1 MCSFVADFLQQ
12 ISDCEALWWVA
23 EVYSG
28 ISACWL
34 FVQVLLPMLVNKLG
48 DPDHKI
54 ASKASYLLLKLGE
67 PPAPAPAPGVPI
79 TMKTRRNVLEE
90 RV

>member
-1 MCSFVADFLQQ
+1 MDFSQQ
-12 ISDCEALWWVA
+12 ISNCKALWWVA
-23 EVYSG
+23 EMCSVISG
-28 ISACWL
+28 RRL

-67 PPAPAPAPGVPI
+67 RPAPAPGVAIIVP
-79 TMKTRRNVLEE
+79 KTSKIQM
-90 RV
+90 

>member
-1 MCSFVADFLQQ
+1 MCSFVVDFLQQ
-12 ISDCEALWWVA
+12 ISNCEALWWVA
-23 EVYSG
+23 EMYSG

-67 PPAPAPAPGVPI
+67 PPAPAPGVAI